1 MPFDQNFKP
10 NDSSKVTAENSHAR
24 LSFCDVFE
32 MSGQTAKAAGLEV
45 ALLAAS
51 TIGGAVQECQKDPV
65 ETVVRAGTT
74 FAVGTGL
81 GALAAVESPVIAAG
95 ALATGA
101 VLTGAWAI
109 DTLNPYD
116 VRNQQRY
123 AKIGSAMNDVWHR
136 PDSKTF
142 EASLQ
147 KMQEGMGPIA
157 LDLCLMGVG
166 AKGAHLGA
174 KQLSR
179 LAPQF
184 NIVRSS
190 GLAPAAVPGY
200 YEIQSGRSL
209 GAFDDFL
216 LFKQRAKR
224 ATVNQ
229 GPPETIDARC
239 AELDAVKGIVEP
251 TPQPVPVRDLKEP
264 LVPPSQ
270 RTNSGRPFFF
280 HEKAAPFHK
289 AG

>member
-10 NDSSKVTAENSHAR
+10 NDSSKITSENSHAM

-32 MSGQTAKAAGLEV
+32 MTSKTVTAAGLEL
-45 ALLAAS
+45 ALVPTS
-51 TIGGAVQECQKDPV
+51 TIGGAIQEFQKDPV
-65 ETVVRAGTT
+65 GTVVRAGTT
-74 FAVGTGL
+74 FAVGAGL
-81 GALAAVESPVIAAG
+81 GALAAAESPVIAGG
-95 ALATGA
+95 AIATAA

-116 VRNQQRY
+116 VRNQQRF
-123 AKIGSAMNDVWHR
+123 AKIGNAMNDVWHR

-166 AKGAHLGA
+166 AKGAHVGA
-174 KQLSR
+174 KHLSG

-190 GLAPAAVPGY
+190 ELAPSAVPGY
-200 YEIQSGRSL
+200 YEIQSGRSPVS
-209 GAFDDFL
+209 FEDFL

-251 TPQPVPVRDLKEP
+251 APKPAPVRDLKEP
-264 LVPPSQ
+264 LVPPAP
-270 RTNSGRPFFF
+270 RMDSGRPFYFGD
-280 HEKAAPFHK
+280 KWARYHK